1 MKVCIVGAGALGG
14 FVGARLSL
22 AGLEP
27 TLIDRD
33 AQLAALQAE
42 GIRLIGRDGMLQ
54 KARAF
59 RATSSF
65 DEAGPHDLVIL
76 AVKAYD
82 LPNVAPFLSSLF
94 SDDTIVLPLQNGIP
108 WWYFEGHGGKH
119 EGVRLQSID
128 PDGLMQNEVATRRTI
143 GCVAYPAASLEAPG
157 TIRHIEGDRFAI
169 GELDGTSTARLESI
183 CDIFEA
189 AGLRARSIT
198 DIRAEIWLKAL
209 GSVSFNPISALT
221 GATMAGICRK
231 PETRMLVRRMM
242 EEAQTIAGRL
252 GVSIR
257 KTIDERIS
265 GAEAV
270 GEHRTSMLQD
280 FEAGRPLETGALIGS
295 VIELGR
301 LTETPTPS
309 IDAVHA
315 CLQLLL
321 EGGRRA
327 AAPKRALEELL
338 TGLGRASA

>member
-1 MKVCIVGAGALGG
+1 MKACIVGAGALGG
-14 FVGARLSL
+14 FVGARLAL

-33 AQLAALQAE
+33 RQLTALQSE
-42 GIRLIGRDGMLQ
+42 GVRLIGQDGVLQ
-54 KARAF
+54 TSRAF

-65 DEAGPHDLVIL
+65 EEAGQHDLVIL

-94 SDDTIVLPLQNGIP
+94 SDDTIVLPMQNGIP
-108 WWYFEGHGGKH
+108 WWYFEGHGGRH
-119 EGVRLQSID
+119 DGARLHSID
-128 PDGLMQNEVATRRTI
+128 PDGLMQHEVAGRRTL

-157 TIRHIEGDRFAI
+157 TVRHVEGDRFAI
-169 GELDGTSTARLESI
+169 GELDGTVTDRLESV
-183 CDIFEA
+183 CRVFEA
-189 AGLRARSIT
+189 AGLRARAIT

-221 GATMAGICRK
+221 GATMAGICHQ
-231 PETRMLVRRMM
+231 PETRALVRRMM
-242 EEAQTIAGRL
+242 EETQAVAGKL
-252 GVSIR
+252 GVTIR
-257 KTIDERIS
+257 KTIDDRIA

-301 LTETPTPS
+301 LTATPTPS

-321 EGGRRA
+321 EVGRRA
-327 AAPKRALEELL
+327 VAPQRAFEELL
-338 TGLGRASA
+338 AGIGRDRT